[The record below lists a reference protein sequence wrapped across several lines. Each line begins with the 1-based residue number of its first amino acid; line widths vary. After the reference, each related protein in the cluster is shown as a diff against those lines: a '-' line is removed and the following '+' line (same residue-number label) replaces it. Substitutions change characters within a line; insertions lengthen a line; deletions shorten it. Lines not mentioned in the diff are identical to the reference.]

1 MNEDLKKELIS
12 RSLEQL
18 ENPFQNITVKDVAK
32 DLKMN
37 ENTTNET
44 IFKRKDFPS
53 VNLGKT
59 KTITLIAY
67 LLWKMERREND
78 SIRGDLIEK
87 N

>member
-12 RSLEQL
+12 KSLEKL
-18 ENPFQNITVKDVAK
+18 DNPFQNLTAKDIAK

-37 ENTTNET
+37 ENTANK

-59 KTITLIAY
+59 KTITLLAY
-67 LLWKMERREND
+67 LLWKMERKEELVRKGE
-78 SIRGDLIEK
+78 
-87 N
+87 